1 VSETVLQSLDD
12 GVLTLTLNR
21 PAKKNAFSREQWAA
35 FADALAAAQQDR
47 RVAVV
52 LLTGAGGNFSSGT
65 DLTEFAN
72 ADAEH
77 PFGRCV
83 EVVCGFDKPL
93 LGAATGIAVGGGAT
107 LLLHCDLLYAGEGL
121 RMRFP
126 FVSLALVPEFGSSY
140 RLQAAIGPR
149 RAAELLFTAEWIG
162 AARALETGIA
172 TAVLPDA
179 ELLAHAQAKAR
190 EIAAWPVNALQET
203 KRTLLAAHRAG
214 LERALDVETGAMQR
228 CVGSAENTEAITA
241 FLERRA
247 PDFRRFRCGT
257 AQDPPGGLLR

>member
-1 VSETVLQSLDD
+1 MSETVQRTLED

-35 FADALAAAQQDR
+35 FADALAGAQADR
-47 RVAVV
+47 GVAVV
-52 LLTGAGGNFSSGT
+52 VLTGAGGNFSSGT
-65 DLTEFAN
+65 DLTEFAD

-77 PFGRCV
+77 PFARCAG
-83 EVVCGFDKPL
+83 VVCGFDKPL
-93 LGAATGIAVGGGAT
+93 IGAATGIAVGGGAT
-107 LLLHCDLLYAGEGL
+107 LLLHCDVLYAGEGL

-126 FVSLALVPEFGSSY
+126 FVGLGLVPEFASSY

-149 RAAELLFTAEWIG
+149 RAAELLFTAEWIT

-179 ELLAHAQAKAR
+179 VLLAHAQTKAR
-190 EIAAWPVNALQET
+190 EIAAWPVSALQET

-214 LERALDVETGAMQR
+214 LERALAVETEGMLR
-228 CVGSAENTEAITA
+228 CVGSPENAEAIAA
-241 FLERRA
+241 FLEKRA
-247 PDFRRFRCGT
+247 PDFRRFR
-257 AQDPPGGLLR
+257 

>member
-1 VSETVLQSLDD
+1 MSDTVLRALDD

-21 PAKKNAFSREQWAA
+21 PARKNAFSREQWAA
-35 FADALAAAQQDR
+35 FADALNDAREDP

-65 DLTEFAN
+65 DLTEFAD

-77 PFGRCV
+77 PFARCAR
-83 EVVCGFDKPL
+83 VVCDFDKPL
-93 LGAATGIAVGGGAT
+93 VGAATGIAVGGGAT
-107 LLLHCDLLYAGEGL
+107 LLLHCDLLYVGEGL

-126 FVSLALVPEFGSSY
+126 FVSLGLVPEFASSY

-149 RAAELLFTAEWIG
+149 RAAELLFTAEWIT

-179 ELLAHAQAKAR
+179 DLAAHALAKAR
-190 EIAAWPVNALQET
+190 EIAVWPVNALAET

-214 LERALDVETGAMQR
+214 LDAALRVEEQGMKN
-228 CVGSAENTEAITA
+228 CVGSPENNEAITA
-241 FLERRA
+241 FLEKRP
-247 PDFRRFRCGT
+247 PDFRRFR
-257 AQDPPGGLLR
+257 